1 MSMSNTEIFIIVGV
15 VGTCVVMFGGVTGLM
30 AFSHSSR

>member
-15 VGTCVVMFGGVTGLM
+15 VGTCVLMFSGVTGLM
-30 AFSHSSR
+30 GFGRPSR